1 MPKFENFKISKN
13 YISDTNTNNCANT
26 EVSTDTGANTDT
38 NTESNTNTGTEV
50 STISRNNTK
59 IFSFI
64 KNKLDEFNNTYDNK
78 DILNKHQ
85 FLLKQFFYNISL
97 DKIKGMLI
105 YHGLGSGKSIS
116 SISIAFDYINKY
128 KQKIII
134 LMNKSLHQNYLT
146 DIKKFLSLKK
156 FSSDDTNTFIND
168 NFEFFSLNSSNI
180 LQKFKQIKIK
190 NKLIIIDE
198 AHNLFN
204 SVVNGSPNLTE
215 LYYLLRN
222 ENDIKILLLTGT
234 PIINT
239 PYEITMCFNLL
250 VNKNYNILPENYAD
264 FLNYFISIDND
275 ELYKLRLDKLGNRIV
290 GLISYFQYEI
300 NEDFPLDLGI
310 EIIKCPMTNIQ
321 TEQYL
326 IHKNMEIE
334 KASLVFS
341 KNRGKN
347 IGIAK
352 NIKSG
357 IGEYKIKTRMLSNYC
372 PLDSINNCV
381 KFNKIFN
388 NIKNINN
395 GNNISLIYSQF
406 TNNYGIASL
415 VQYFLNNNFLLLN
428 NEFNLT
434 TLKHEEFFKTTN
446 TTALSEAEKIINKKY
461 IAVISGDVE
470 FENRQKIQNLIND
483 TRNKYGDIISIIIVS
498 STGAEGLNFSNLRSI
513 HILEPYWNYSRI
525 LQIKGRGIRFKSH
538 TQLKDDEKNVKT
550 FVYLSTLTE
559 DVKTTDEEIYDLAI
573 NNYLIIQDF
582 LNIYKKFSI
591 DCYINY
597 KIDCA
602 SCNVNEKQLFNENF
616 EIDINISNPCHSN
629 ITSEIDVESIGNNI
643 YKDKHGK
650 LYKLVAD
657 ELIKLN

>member
-13 YISDTNTNNCANT
+13 FISDINTLDTNNN
-26 EVSTDTGANTDT
+26 
-38 NTESNTNTGTEV
+38 
-50 STISRNNTK
+50 ISRNNTK
-59 IFSFI
+59 IYSFI
-64 KNKLDEFNNTYDNK
+64 KNKIDTFNNDYDNK

-85 FLLKQFFYNISL
+85 FVIKQFFHNITF

-105 YHGLGSGKSIS
+105 YHGLGSGKSIT
-116 SISIAFDYINKY
+116 SISIAFDYILKY

-146 DIKKFLSLKK
+146 DIKKFLTLKN
-156 FSSDDTNTFIND
+156 FPINEFNDFITN
-168 NFEFFSLNSSNI
+168 NFEFFSLNASNI
-180 LQKFKQIKIK
+180 LLKFKQANIK

-204 SVVNGSPNLTE
+204 SVVNGSKNLTE

-222 ENDIKILLLTGT
+222 EDTVKIVLLTGT

-250 VNKNYNILPENYAD
+250 VNKSYNILPENYAD

-275 ELYKLRLDKLGNRIV
+275 DLYKLRLDKLGNRLI
-290 GLISYFQYEI
+290 GLISYFQNEI
-300 NEDFPLDLGI
+300 NDEFPADLGI
-310 EIIKCPMTNIQ
+310 DIIKCPMSKIQ

-326 IHKNMEIE
+326 IYKNMELE
-334 KASLVFS
+334 KASAVFS

-352 NIKSG
+352 NIKNG
-357 IGEYKIKTRMLSNYC
+357 VGEYKIKTRMLCNYC
-372 PLDSINNCV
+372 PQEPLENCV
-381 KFNKIFN
+381 KFNKIFT

-406 TNNYGIASL
+406 TNNYGINSL
-415 VQYFLNNNFLLLN
+415 APFLLNNNFLLLN
-428 NEFNLT
+428 NEFNLN
-434 TLKHEEFFKTTN
+434 TLEHEEFFQNINNTN
-446 TTALSEAEKIINKKY
+446 TNLSEAEKIIKKKY
-461 IAVISGDVE
+461 IAIISGDVE

-483 TRNKYGDIISIIIVS
+483 PRNKYGEIISIIIVS

-538 TQLKDDEKNVKT
+538 IQLKDDEKNVKT
-550 FVYLSTLTE
+550 YVYLSTLTE
-559 DVKTTDEEIYDLAI
+559 EVKTTDEEIYELAT
-573 NNYLIIQDF
+573 NNYEVIKDF
-582 LNIYKKFSI
+582 LEIYKKFSI
-591 DCYINY
+591 DCNIHY
-597 KIDCA
+597 KINCTT
-602 SCNVNEKQLFNENF
+602 CNVNEKPLFNENF
-616 EIDINISNPCHSN
+616 EIDINLTNPCHSN
-629 ITSEIDVESIGNNI
+629 ITSEIDVELVGDDI

-657 ELIKLN
+657 ELVKLN